1 MAKLEATS
9 GRRESLA
16 NPLPREAHH
25 RRRPAPELLQAVVRP
40 LLRREHVHD
49 HVAEVDQ
56 HPAALLATLLV
67 ARRNARLLELVP
79 EAVHDGAELE
89 WGVGSREHEV
99 VGEAGRLAD
108 IEERNVLSLEF
119 REKIDDP
126 VGEGLGFQS
135 ARSNPPVEDV
145 RMVAQP

>member
-1 MAKLEATS
+1 M
-9 GRRESLA
+9 
-16 NPLPREAHH
+16 
-25 RRRPAPELLQAVVRP
+25 
-40 LLRREHVHD
+40 HD

-56 HPAALLATLLV
+56 DPAALLAPLLV

-79 EAVHDGAELE
+79 EAVHDGAELQ
-89 WGVGSREHEV
+89 WGVRRRQYEV
-99 VGEAGRLAD
+99 VGEARRLAD
-108 IEERNVLSLEF
+108 VEKRNVLSLEF

-135 ARSNPPVEDV
+135 ARSIPPAADG